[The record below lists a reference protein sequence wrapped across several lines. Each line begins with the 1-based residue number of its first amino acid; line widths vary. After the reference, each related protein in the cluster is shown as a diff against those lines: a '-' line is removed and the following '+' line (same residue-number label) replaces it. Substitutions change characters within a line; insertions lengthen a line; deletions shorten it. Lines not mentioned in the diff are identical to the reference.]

1 MNQLN
6 EPNADMASEPAAI
19 YYGTSQQLRDS
30 GILPELKHLGK
41 EDTVW
46 IIRFMQRHLDELT
59 FAEKPLV
66 SDPLAVL
73 DQLGTWVK
81 ATGKTSEE
89 LINEHLDEKLA
100 V

>member
-19 YYGTSQQLRDS
+19 YYGTSQQLR
-30 GILPELKHLGK
+30 ELKHLGK